1 MEIDMTRKGG
11 AVGLAVA
18 ECIDK
23 RFNTWRVRTDFQPA
37 YDEDGETQ
45 MGVTFIETEFHYKP
59 SLQEVKDFV
68 NGVIDA
74 HTDAKILNGYEFTP
88 DGEDN
93 PIVVWLSKE
102 NQTNFSEAHRLE
114 IVPVKF
120 KLNETADKR
129 AIYHTFMTFA
139 ELDRFY
145 KGGVQYINQCLNEGW
160 QEKDNF
166 NFTPYEEA
174 LNPMAEEEPA
184 NESSEESES

>member
-1 MEIDMTRKGG
+1 MEIDMTRHGG
-11 AVGLAVA
+11 AIGLAVA
-18 ECIDK
+18 EKID
-23 RFNTWRVRTDFQPA
+23 RRDVWRVRTDIQPV
-37 YDEDGETQ
+37 YDEENTELQ
-45 MGVTFIETEFHYKP
+45 VGVSFIEKEFPYKP

-74 HTDAKILNGYEFTP
+74 HTDAKILNSYEFTP
-88 DGEDN
+88 DGEDY

-160 QEKDNF
+160 QKKDGF
-166 NFTPYEEA
+166 DWTPYELA
-174 LNPMAEEEPA
+174 LNPMTEEAEA
-184 NESSEESES
+184 SE

>member
-1 MEIDMTRKGG
+1 MTIDILKRSGG
-11 AVGLAVA
+11 AVGISVA

-37 YDEDGETQ
+37 YDEDGYQ
-45 MGVTFIETEFHYKP
+45 VGVTFIETEFPYKP

-74 HTDAKILNGYEFTP
+74 HTDAKILNSYEFTP

-120 KLNETADKR
+120 KLNETANKQ

-166 NFTPYEEA
+166 NLTPYEEA
-174 LNPMAEEEPA
+174 LSPVAEEEPA

>member
-45 MGVTFIETEFHYKP
+45 MGVTFIETEFPYKP

-160 QEKDNF
+160 QEKDSIDWS
-166 NFTPYEEA
+166 PYEEA
-174 LNPMAEEEPA
+174 LSPVAEEEPA